1 MQQLLLRLRDE
12 LSRFVAQ
19 REAALL
25 AVDCRD
31 EDVPFVMKT
40 MSDLDRED
48 ESNLYLL
55 ALHDFFSAATY
66 VDGVVHSVNT
76 EMSAIAEALAT
87 EGLAGLAPL
96 PARVT
101 DPAIPPAH
109 RLIEL
114 FEHVRSWIPSGAL
127 HRVIWCLLPGQ
138 IADAARHAKLLQDLL
153 GHENQMEPW
162 MRATRVVARVPGGSS
177 QLGSSFRYVR
187 RFRTD
192 FSPAAI
198 ESALLVEAEDENLTV
213 SKRAQALLTLA
224 QLDSAHGRADDA
236 RRRFGQVLRHA
247 EESQNSTMAALALC
261 GLGEL
266 AHRRRELSIARKWY
280 ECAVEPV
287 CATKAPVL
295 LAMLSRNL
303 GDLSFLEA
311 RFTEA
316 ETHYQAWQQLATHLL
331 DAEGRLQALQKLALC
346 QLRQARMQDARQN
359 LETAATLGRSLDL
372 NGLHRY
378 TLEELLRLYEAQG
391 EVLLHRQ
398 VGDELRALPVEE
410 SAHVG

>member
-19 REAALL
+19 RDAALL

-55 ALHDFFSAATY
+55 SLHDFRSAATY
-66 VDGVVHSVNT
+66 VDGVVRSVNA
-76 EMSAIAEALAT
+76 EMSDIAEALAT

-96 PARVT
+96 PTRVT
-101 DPAIPPAH
+101 DPEIPAAR
-109 RLIEL
+109 RLVEL
-114 FEHVRSWIPSGAL
+114 FAHVRSWLPSGAP

-138 IADAARHAKLLQDLL
+138 IADAAQHAKLLQDLL
-153 GHENQMEPW
+153 GCENQVEPW

-177 QLGSSFRYVR
+177 NLASSFRYVR
-187 RFRTD
+187 TFRTD

-198 ESALLVEAEDENLTV
+198 ESALTVEAEDESLPL

-224 QLDSAHGRADDA
+224 QLDSAHGRADHA
-236 RRRFGQVLRHA
+236 RLRFGQVLRHA
-247 EESQNSTMAALALC
+247 EDCKNSTMKALALC

-280 ECAVEPV
+280 EGAIEPV

-295 LAMLSRNL
+295 LAILSRNL
-303 GDLSFLEA
+303 GDLSFLET
-311 RFTEA
+311 RYTEA
-316 ETHYQAWQQLATHLL
+316 ETHYQAWQQLAAHLL
-331 DAEGRLQALQKLALC
+331 DAEGRVQAFQKLALC
-346 QLRQARMQDARQN
+346 QLRQARVQEARQN
-359 LETAATLGRSLDL
+359 LEAAATLGRSLEL
-372 NGLHRY
+372 WGLHRY

-398 VGDELRALPVEE
+398 IGDELRKLPIEE
-410 SAHVG
+410 FAHAG